1 MRGLGYALILFGII
15 TAVLILLYG
24 SYIGWSG
31 LVGSCVAVMAGVG
44 FLYLAGDCCGK
55 DHCQSSC
62 CNRY

>member
-1 MRGLGYALILFGII
+1 MRGLGYALIFFGII

-24 SYIGWSG
+24 SFVGWSG
-31 LVGSCVAVMAGVG
+31 LVGSIVAVMAGVG
-44 FLYLAGDCCGK
+44 FLYLAGDCFGK

>member
-24 SYIGWSG
+24 SIIGWSG
-31 LVGSCVAVMAGVG
+31 LVGSIVAVMAGVG